1 MKLAF
6 RLYRRGGVYY
16 CQHNETGRQESLRT
30 SDAGEAARLLHARNE
45 ASRMAGLNLAIAR
58 AYMVAAD
65 PRMPERTWK
74 EVIDFMCDT
83 HNGGATG
90 DRLITASKDK
100 ALASHLDN
108 AGRGNT
114 ARPVAHNTAPR
125 HGLDQCLFPP
135 RV

>member
-16 CQHNETGRQESLRT
+16 CQHNQTGRQESLRT
-30 SDAGEAARLLHARNE
+30 ADAGQAARLLHARNE

-74 EVIDFMCDT
+74 EVIDFMCDA
-83 HNGGATG
+83 HNGGATR

-100 ALASHLDN
+100 ALAPLWAMRVGETRPRSE
-108 AGRGNT
+108 GR
-114 ARPVAHNTAPR
+114 
-125 HGLDQCLFPP
+125 
-135 RV
+135 RVGKKWRSRW

>member
-30 SDAGEAARLLHARNE
+30 ADAGQAARLLHARNE

-74 EVIDFMCDT
+74 EVIDFMCVTRQRRGHSRPVD
-83 HNGGATG
+83 HRLKRQGAG
-90 DRLITASKDK
+90 VP
-100 ALASHLDN
+100 LDN
-108 AGRGNT
+108 AGRGNA
-114 ARPVAHNTAPR
+114 ARPSARNTAQR

-135 RV
+135 RL